1 MRRLFSLIFIA
12 VILAL
17 TICAILAKQSRKPVG
32 RPVMILD
39 IALIPP
45 VLGNLIIVFSSDH
58 LLSLIGCYMY
68 YMGMNLVMAAL
79 MNFIF
84 EYCHCKWPN
93 KTTMLVF
100 YFMLLADNI
109 QYFLNPI
116 FGQAFEV
123 ECITVDGFPYYQMI
137 PHTGQIVHRVLD
149 FSILAVTIVILIV
162 RCIQTARIFAERY
175 YAILAVMLASAVW
188 QTSYMFSR
196 APIERAMIG
205 YGLFG
210 VLIYYFAIIRRPT
223 RLLDRMLANVASE
236 MPEAMFF
243 FDANER
249 CIWANTP
256 GIELVGI
263 EDENFFQANTS
274 LREMFGEWG
283 KNKAEWTSQQI
294 GKNADEMRHYRLRFQ
309 PIQDDK
315 GRSAG
320 SFLRIRDFTEE
331 EKQRRRQ
338 MYNSTHDAL
347 TGLYT
352 REYLFERIQ
361 QKLRDNRQM
370 PYQVVFINVKNF
382 KLVNDIFSK
391 EFGDHALRTIAKW
404 VRTDQ
409 SENCVYGRLGG
420 DTFGV
425 LVPVEEFN
433 AAQLEEELGHFVVDD
448 GNLTYRLLIHLGVY
462 KIVDKRLDVAVMFD
476 RAHLALSS
484 IRDEYQTHI
493 AYYDDELRRKTLWAQ
508 QISAQLYDAIQE
520 RHLRPYLQPIV
531 NTDGK
536 VVGCEALAR
545 WIHPKEG
552 FLSPGAFIP
561 VFEKNGM
568 IVEVDRHMWR
578 CACEILAS
586 WKGRFDELF
595 ISVNISPKDFF
606 FIDVLS
612 EIKGLVREY
621 GVDPARL
628 RIEITETVMMNEA
641 DDRMRILSEFRKS
654 GFIVEMDDFG
664 SGYSSLNLLKDMP
677 VDVLKIDMKF
687 LSRSDNEERSQTIVQ
702 NIINLSDDLGI
713 SALTEGVETE
723 VQYKAL
729 AQMRCKL
736 FQGYYFAKPLP
747 QEEFESFCE
756 RTSA

>member
-17 TICAILAKQSRKPVG
+17 TICAILAKQSRKPIG
-32 RPVMILD
+32 RPVMVLD

-45 VLGNLIIVFSSDH
+45 VLGNLIIVYSSDH

-100 YFMLLADNI
+100 YFLLLADNI

-123 ECITVDGFPYYQMI
+123 ECITVDGFPYYRMI
-137 PHTGQIVHRVLD
+137 PHIGQIVHRVLD
-149 FSILAVTIVILIV
+149 FSILAVAIVILIV

-175 YAILAVMLASAVW
+175 YAILAVMLVSAVW

-223 RLLDRMLANVASE
+223 QLLDRMLANVASE

-249 CIWANTP
+249 CIWANAP
-256 GIELVGI
+256 GIRLAHI
-263 EDENFFQANTS
+263 EGGNFFQANAN
-274 LREMFGEWG
+274 LLAMFGAHWKPES
-283 KNKAEWTSQQI
+283 EWTCQLKLGNEERHFRLQHRFV
-294 GKNADEMRHYRLRFQ
+294 KDE
-309 PIQDDK
+309 K

-320 SFLRIRDFTEE
+320 AFLRIRDFTEE
-331 EKQRRRQ
+331 EQRRRREL
-338 MYNSTHDAL
+338 YNATHDAL

-352 REYLFERIQ
+352 REYLYERIQ
-361 QKLRDNRQM
+361 QKLRENLQM
-370 PYQVVFINVKNF
+370 SYQVVFINVKNF
-382 KLVNDIFSK
+382 KLVNDIFNK

-404 VRTDQ
+404 VRTDK
-409 SENCVYGRLGG
+409 SENCVYGRIGG

-433 AAQLEEELGHFVVDD
+433 AEQLEEELGRFVVSD
-448 GNLTYRLLIHLGVY
+448 GNVTYRLLIHLGVY

-493 AYYDDELRRKTLWAQ
+493 AYYDNELRSKTLWAQ

-531 NTDGK
+531 NTEGK

-552 FLSPGAFIP
+552 FLSPAAFIP

-578 CACEILAS
+578 CACEILDS
-586 WKGRFDELF
+586 WKGRFDDLF

-606 FIDVLS
+606 FIDVFA
-612 EIKGLVREY
+612 EIKGLVKSY
-621 GVDPARL
+621 NIDPAKL
-628 RIEITETVMMNEA
+628 RIEITETVMMNES
-641 DDRMRILSEFRKS
+641 DDRMRILSDFRKA
-654 GFIVEMDDFG
+654 GFVVEMDDFG

-687 LSRSDNEERSQTIVQ
+687 LSRSDNENRSQTIVQ

-747 QEEFESFCE
+747 QEDFESFCE